1 MHRTVFHRRDLL
13 QGLSVAAAGLAIAPR
28 AFAAD
33 PPYPQRAITIVVPY
47 APGGQGDVF
56 ARLVGERLG
65 AQLQQPVLV
74 DNRPGATGAL
84 GARLVARAKPDGYT
98 LLLGQ
103 TGEMAVNAS
112 VVKQLG
118 YDPVKDFQP
127 IVLIGDAPLVLV
139 VPASA
144 PYDTLAGL
152 LAAAKAAPEGLS
164 YASSGTAT
172 PGHIAGASLAL
183 STGTKLVHVP
193 YKGAGQAM
201 ADLLGA
207 QVQMFF
213 PSASAV
219 IAQVQSGKLKALA
232 VCGPQRIAALP
243 QVPTMAEAG
252 HPKLQFSLWG
262 GLFAPAGT
270 PDAIVRMLN
279 QRAGAIVEEPALR
292 KRFEGE
298 GSAVARNTPEQFA
311 ERVRRDVGLY
321 AQVIRETGIH
331 AD

>member
-1 MHRTVFHRRDLL
+1 MTLNRRELIASLSAGLL
-13 QGLSVAAAGLAIAPR
+13 ASRSALAAGPAW
-28 AFAAD
+28 
-33 PPYPQRAITIVVPY
+33 PQHPITIVVPY

-65 AQLQQPVLV
+65 QQLQQPVLV

-112 VVKQLG
+112 VVKPLG

-152 LAAAKAAPEGLS
+152 VAAAKASPEGLS

-183 STGTKLVHVP
+183 ATGSRMVHVP

-219 IAQVQSGKLKALA
+219 IPQVQSGKLKALA

-252 HPKLQFSLWG
+252 FPKLAFSLWG
-262 GLFAPAGT
+262 GLFAPTGT
-270 PDAIVRMLN
+270 PDAIVALLN
-279 QRAGAIVEEPALR
+279 RHVGAIVEEPALR
-292 KRFEGE
+292 KRLEGE
-298 GSAVARNTPEQFA
+298 GSAVPRNSSAQFA

-331 AD
+331 AE